1 MNRYRIVPPVL
12 IGLAVAAG
20 GCNLTVPFIFLGE
33 HKKSVPAEF
42 DKLQGR
48 RVAVLV
54 WAQPETLFDYPHV
67 RLELSAY
74 AADRIRAGVEDCD
87 VVDPYKIEDYL
98 TRNPGATIDP
108 RKIGAQ
114 FEADMVVYVELLQF
128 QIRDAS
134 SPDLVQARVGASVAV
149 YDLRADPDESSR
161 FVLSPVQVS
170 VPEGQ
175 PMLMTSQNAQVVRQQ
190 AYEQFGERVGRLFHK
205 HSVDL

>member
-1 MNRYRIVPPVL
+1 MLKRRSVLRLL
-12 IGLAVAAG
+12 IGTATAAC
-20 GCNLTVPFIFLGE
+20 GCNLTAPFIFLGE

-42 DKLQGR
+42 DKLQAK

-74 AADRIRAGVEDCD
+74 ASERIRSGVKDCD

-98 TRNPGATIDP
+98 ARNPGATVDP
-108 RKIGAQ
+108 RKVGAQ
-114 FEADMVVYVELLQF
+114 FEVDMVVYVELLQF
-128 QIRDAS
+128 QIRDPS
-134 SPDLVQARVGASVAV
+134 SPDLVQGKVGGSVTV
-149 YDLRADPDESSR
+149 YDLRADPDETSR
-161 FVLSPVQVS
+161 FVLSPIQVT

-175 PMLMTSQNAQVVRQQ
+175 PMLMTSQNAQAIRQQ

-205 HSVDL
+205 HSVEL